1 MKVTPKKSI
10 PSPSIV
16 ITSPSGPWRVST
28 EIDINKSHTNN
39 FDKSKAT
46 NKLHLTEFNNQND
59 STMNNNSVKRQLQYP
74 VENQNMISAG
84 NILVFL
90 FTYH

>member
-1 MKVTPKKSI
+1 MKVTPNKSI

-28 EIDINKSHTNN
+28 EIDINKSHINN

-59 STMNNNSVKRQLQYP
+59 STINNNSVKRQLQYP
-74 VENQNMISAG
+74 VENQNMISG